1 MKKHFPLEDTIGT
14 LGNYDNDGKRNVK
27 KAVGLMN
34 KTITLSGIMLFHT
47 TK

>member
-27 KAVGLMN
+27 KSSRFNEQNNNSVRHHAFSYN
-34 KTITLSGIMLFHT
+34 
-47 TK
+47 